1 MKTLL
6 IGDLHLK
13 SQLILPI
20 VDKIIQTH
28 NIKRIIFLGDY
39 VDLHGQTNNIQLYAK
54 DLTFLYS
61 WKIDKEQNGIDVIN
75 LIGNHDAYYLLGEQ
89 APFSIQ
95 NLEVFFAIQQ
105 LLQDLNLQVAYQLDD
120 YLVSHAGF
128 NLIFDPK
135 EWHFNLY
142 TKEHEEELDILAYTI
157 GPMRGGKAL
166 GGSPLWAHFREL
178 ELLPNQDFPKQ
189 IVGHTP
195 PAKLIKKLPIEKTK
209 MQFWTVK
216 EFQKFLTLFEPEEYN
231 IKLLFTVLFFTGL
244 RLWEALALTWQDID
258 FSSNT
263 IHITKSVYVNKGV
276 THIST
281 TKTKAGTR
289 RIVINKKLSQELQDW
304 EKRQKHLL
312 EQFTNNSLTLQVFQ
326 NSPITI
332 TKNAI
337 EKQYKKIIERDS
349 TLKKIRIHDFRHS
362 HASLLINQ
370 GEDYLVVKE
379 RLGHASITTTIDTYS
394 HLYPSKQKDLADKL
408 DDLL

>member
-95 NLEVFFAIQQ
+95 NLEVFFAVKE
-105 LLQDLNLQVAYQLDD
+105 LLQDLKLQVAYQLDD

-166 GGSPLWAHFREL
+166 GGLLYGHIL
-178 ELLPNQDFPKQ
+178 EN
-189 IVGHTP
+189 
-195 PAKLIKKLPIEKTK
+195 
-209 MQFWTVK
+209 
-216 EFQKFLTLFEPEEYN
+216 
-231 IKLLFTVLFFTGL
+231 
-244 RLWEALALTWQDID
+244 
-258 FSSNT
+258 
-263 IHITKSVYVNKGV
+263 
-276 THIST
+276 
-281 TKTKAGTR
+281 
-289 RIVINKKLSQELQDW
+289 
-304 EKRQKHLL
+304 
-312 EQFTNNSLTLQVFQ
+312 
-326 NSPITI
+326 
-332 TKNAI
+332 
-337 EKQYKKIIERDS
+337 
-349 TLKKIRIHDFRHS
+349 
-362 HASLLINQ
+362 
-370 GEDYLVVKE
+370 
-379 RLGHASITTTIDTYS
+379 
-394 HLYPSKQKDLADKL
+394 
-408 DDLL
+408 

>member
-95 NLEVFFAIQQ
+95 NLEVFFSVKE
-105 LLQDLNLQVAYQLDD
+105 LLQDLKLQIAYQLDD

-142 TKEHEEELDILAYTI
+142 TKEYEE
-157 GPMRGGKAL
+157 
-166 GGSPLWAHFREL
+166 EL

-195 PAKLIKKLPIEKTK
+195 KESIDISKNVIGIDTFSLYIDKDNKY
-209 MQFWTVK
+209 QFIGNGDLLVYD
-216 EFQKFLTLFEPEEYN
+216 QGHFE
-231 IKLLFTVLFFTGL
+231 V
-244 RLWEALALTWQDID
+244 
-258 FSSNT
+258 
-263 IHITKSVYVNKGV
+263 
-276 THIST
+276 IST
-281 TKTKAGTR
+281 DWATDKILKQ
-289 RIVINKKLSQELQDW
+289 LPQLQ
-304 EKRQKHLL
+304 
-312 EQFTNNSLTLQVFQ
+312 
-326 NSPITI
+326 I
-332 TKNAI
+332 
-337 EKQYKKIIERDS
+337 
-349 TLKKIRIHDFRHS
+349 
-362 HASLLINQ
+362 
-370 GEDYLVVKE
+370 
-379 RLGHASITTTIDTYS
+379 
-394 HLYPSKQKDLADKL
+394 
-408 DDLL
+408 

>member
-1 MKTLL
+1 MAIRKGKDGNWVVDISNGFDPITLKQRRL
-6 IGDLHLK
+6 VRKGYMTKKEAIEAEHYLRSVELKERFYGAKITISILYELLKEEDSINHRKASYINTQDNNYNKHIKDYFSMVDNVGKLTYEDIYQFREHLRQK
-13 SQLILPI
+13 VAKNSDKPLSTNTINKIMILL
-20 VDKIIQTH
+20 K
-28 NIKRIIFLGDY
+28 K
-39 VDLHGQTNNIQLYAK
+39 
-54 DLTFLYS
+54 
-61 WKIDKEQNGIDVIN
+61 
-75 LIGNHDAYYLLGEQ
+75 
-89 APFSIQ
+89 
-95 NLEVFFAIQQ
+95 
-105 LLQDLNLQVAYQLDD
+105 
-120 YLVSHAGF
+120 
-128 NLIFDPK
+128 IFD
-135 EWHFNLY
+135 
-142 TKEHEEELDILAYTI
+142 
-157 GPMRGGKAL
+157 
-166 GGSPLWAHFREL
+166 
-178 ELLPNQDFPKQ
+178 
-189 IVGHTP
+189 VGLRKGYYSSN

-244 RLWEALALTWQDID
+244 RLGEALALTWQDID

-289 RIVINKKLSQELQDW
+289 RIVINKKLSQKLQDW

>member
-95 NLEVFFAIQQ
+95 NLEVFFAVKE
-105 LLQDLNLQVAYQLDD
+105 LLQNLKLQIAYQLDD

-135 EWHFNLY
+135 EWYFNLY

-166 GGSPLWAHFREL
+166 RGSPLWAHFREL
-178 ELLPNQDFPKQ
+178 ELLPNQDYPKQ

-195 PAKLIKKLPIEKTK
+195 KESIDISKNVIGIDTFSLYIDKDNKY
-209 MQFWTVK
+209 QFIGNGDLLVYD
-216 EFQKFLTLFEPEEYN
+216 QGHFE
-231 IKLLFTVLFFTGL
+231 V
-244 RLWEALALTWQDID
+244 
-258 FSSNT
+258 
-263 IHITKSVYVNKGV
+263 
-276 THIST
+276 IST
-281 TKTKAGTR
+281 
-289 RIVINKKLSQELQDW
+289 DW
-304 EKRQKHLL
+304 ATDKIL
-312 EQFTNNSLTLQVFQ
+312 
-326 NSPITI
+326 
-332 TKNAI
+332 
-337 EKQYKKIIERDS
+337 KQ
-349 TLKKIRIHDFRHS
+349 LP
-362 HASLLINQ
+362 
-370 GEDYLVVKE
+370 
-379 RLGHASITTTIDTYS
+379 RL
-394 HLYPSKQKDLADKL
+394 
-408 DDLL
+408 

>member
-95 NLEVFFAIQQ
+95 NLEVFFAVKE
-105 LLQDLNLQVAYQLDD
+105 LLQDLKLQIAYQLDD

-142 TKEHEEELDILAYTI
+142 TKEYEEELDILAYTI

-166 GGSPLWAHFREL
+166 GGSPLWAHFKEL

-195 PAKLIKKLPIEKTK
+195 KESIDISKNVIGIDTFSLYIDKDNKY
-209 MQFWTVK
+209 QFIGNGDLLVYD
-216 EFQKFLTLFEPEEYN
+216 QGHFE
-231 IKLLFTVLFFTGL
+231 V
-244 RLWEALALTWQDID
+244 
-258 FSSNT
+258 
-263 IHITKSVYVNKGV
+263 
-276 THIST
+276 IST
-281 TKTKAGTR
+281 DWATDKILKQ
-289 RIVINKKLSQELQDW
+289 LPQLQ
-304 EKRQKHLL
+304 
-312 EQFTNNSLTLQVFQ
+312 
-326 NSPITI
+326 I
-332 TKNAI
+332 
-337 EKQYKKIIERDS
+337 
-349 TLKKIRIHDFRHS
+349 
-362 HASLLINQ
+362 
-370 GEDYLVVKE
+370 
-379 RLGHASITTTIDTYS
+379 
-394 HLYPSKQKDLADKL
+394 
-408 DDLL
+408 

>member
-142 TKEHEEELDILAYTI
+142 KEWHFNLYTKEHEEELDILAYTI

-195 PAKLIKKLPIEKTK
+195 KESIDISKNVIGIDTFSLYIDKDNKY
-209 MQFWTVK
+209 QFIGNGDLLVYD
-216 EFQKFLTLFEPEEYN
+216 QGHFE
-231 IKLLFTVLFFTGL
+231 V
-244 RLWEALALTWQDID
+244 
-258 FSSNT
+258 
-263 IHITKSVYVNKGV
+263 
-276 THIST
+276 IST
-281 TKTKAGTR
+281 
-289 RIVINKKLSQELQDW
+289 DW
-304 EKRQKHLL
+304 ATDKIL
-312 EQFTNNSLTLQVFQ
+312 
-326 NSPITI
+326 
-332 TKNAI
+332 
-337 EKQYKKIIERDS
+337 KQLPQPQI
-349 TLKKIRIHDFRHS
+349 
-362 HASLLINQ
+362 
-370 GEDYLVVKE
+370 
-379 RLGHASITTTIDTYS
+379 
-394 HLYPSKQKDLADKL
+394 
-408 DDLL
+408 

>member
-95 NLEVFFAIQQ
+95 NLEVFFAVKE
-105 LLQDLNLQVAYQLDD
+105 LLQDLKLQVAYQLDD

-142 TKEHEEELDILAYTI
+142 TKEHEEEL
-157 GPMRGGKAL
+157 
-166 GGSPLWAHFREL
+166 

-195 PAKLIKKLPIEKTK
+195 KESIDISKNVIGIDTFSLYIDKDNKY
-209 MQFWTVK
+209 QFIGNGDLLVYD
-216 EFQKFLTLFEPEEYN
+216 QGHFE
-231 IKLLFTVLFFTGL
+231 V
-244 RLWEALALTWQDID
+244 
-258 FSSNT
+258 
-263 IHITKSVYVNKGV
+263 
-276 THIST
+276 IST
-281 TKTKAGTR
+281 
-289 RIVINKKLSQELQDW
+289 DW
-304 EKRQKHLL
+304 ATDKIL
-312 EQFTNNSLTLQVFQ
+312 
-326 NSPITI
+326 
-332 TKNAI
+332 
-337 EKQYKKIIERDS
+337 KQ
-349 TLKKIRIHDFRHS
+349 LP
-362 HASLLINQ
+362 
-370 GEDYLVVKE
+370 
-379 RLGHASITTTIDTYS
+379 RL
-394 HLYPSKQKDLADKL
+394 
-408 DDLL
+408 